1 MVKIYRTAVTVLA
14 SLVCLMVLSI
24 RPQAAEYK
32 LGPGDH
38 YDEAGNVVALNGSI
52 IARADGTAVSDTAS
66 ESKSYTVLGNGTGGS
81 SEIPAAQIIA
91 GAAGTK
97 SGSTEAAANASGS
110 STAAAIATAT
120 AATTTTATAQAAAT
134 GNASENTAKT
144 KTNSNTATAAD
155 TGSTDTGSAAQTAK
169 AAEIS
174 VPNYTVSGSGADA
187 VYTFEGKKYRK
198 SSLYGTQR
206 LTGYAAE
213 ETGTSSTVSGKAA
226 MPRHTAAAPSDIPLG
241 TVIIVEGVSGPRAS
255 LYNGVYVVEDRGGA
269 KLEAERMID
278 IFFGSAAEADAVTAA
293 GWNNADI
300 YIAEAV
306 K

>member
-52 IARADGTAVSDTAS
+52 IVRADGTAVSDMAS

-110 STAAAIATAT
+110 STEAATAT
-120 AATTTTATAQAAAT
+120 AITATAATAQAAAT

-144 KTNSNTATAAD
+144 KTNSNTATAAG
-155 TGSTDTGSAAQTAK
+155 TGSIDTRSAAQTAK

>member
-1 MVKIYRTAVTVLA
+1 MVKIYRTVVTVLA

-52 IARADGTAVSDTAS
+52 IVMADGTVVSDTAS
-66 ESKSYTVLGNGTGGS
+66 ESKSYTVLGNGTGGT

-110 STAAAIATAT
+110 STAAATAT
-120 AATTTTATAQAAAT
+120 AATTATAQAAAT

-144 KTNSNTATAAD
+144 KTNNNTATAAG
-155 TGSTDTGSAAQTAK
+155 TGSTDTKSAAQTAK